1 MSTLELKY
9 SSIELKRVILSELSI
24 DRRDGSGDCRISDDK
39 IETEGL
45 GYVYI
50 LESNN
55 TEYIYIGGMIGS
67 ILDIMRRLLISY
79 DYYNISGYG
88 YNTAFELL
96 KYDDCEL
103 RIVYVDN
110 FTSKEELNNIVNNT
124 LKENMY
130 ICVNQKYLGGGKIRT
145 NEKVKEQMDTK
156 VRKIA
161 RVEKHYNILVELEE
175 YKLKE
180 KDGLSFDE
188 IKILKEYV
196 QLTIDKVILKQK
208 VKREKELNK
217 KFNKIKCDVGDR
229 IRIDS

>member
-1 MSTLELKY
+1 
-9 SSIELKRVILSELSI
+9 
-24 DRRDGSGDCRISDDK
+24 
-39 IETEGL
+39 
-45 GYVYI
+45 
-50 LESNN
+50 
-55 TEYIYIGGMIGS
+55 
-67 ILDIMRRLLISY
+67 
-79 DYYNISGYG
+79 
-88 YNTAFELL
+88 
-96 KYDDCEL
+96 
-103 RIVYVDN
+103 
-110 FTSKEELNNIVNNT
+110 
-124 LKENMY
+124 MY
-130 ICVNQKYLGGGKIRT
+130 ICVNQKYLCGGKIRT

>member
-1 MSTLELKY
+1 MNYSELKY

-24 DRRDGSGDCRISDDK
+24 DRRDGSGDCRISDDN
-39 IETEGL
+39 IESEGV

-55 TEYIYIGGMIGS
+55 TENVYIGGMIGS
-67 ILDIMRRLLISY
+67 ILDIMCRLLISY

-88 YNTAFELL
+88 YNTANELL

-110 FTSKEELNNIVNNT
+110 FRSKEELNRIVNNT

-130 ICVNQKYLGGGKIRT
+130 ICVNQKYLGGGKIRV

-156 VRKIA
+156 VRKIE
-161 RVEKHYNILVELEE
+161 RVDKHYNILVELEG
-175 YKLKE
+175 YKLK
-180 KDGLSFDE
+180 DSLSCDE
-188 IKILKEYV
+188 IKMLKEEV
-196 QLTIDKVILKQK
+196 RLMIDKAVLKQK
-208 VKREKELNK
+208 VKREKELK
-217 KFNKIKCDVGDR
+217 IKFNKIKCNIGDR
-229 IRIDS
+229 IRIYL